1 MPPMNAVFERIYVRE
16 RLRLKRLA
24 ARILGNAQDAEDILH
39 DTYVKLSKRS
49 LTEND
54 SGLVV
59 RTVTTLAL
67 DQLRSRK
74 IHPDTAGFE
83 PRYSEVSDLIQ
94 PERIIEARH
103 ELFALLDVINALPER
118 RAQIFLLARV
128 DGMTYQQI
136 AHYLQ
141 LSLSTVEKEM
151 AAAIA
156 YCHKWQ
162 QMRGQ
167 K

>member
-1 MPPMNAVFERIYVRE
+1 MNVVFERIYVRE

-39 DTYVKLSKRS
+39 DAYVKLSKRP

-54 SGLVV
+54 RSLVV

-74 IHPDTAGFE
+74 AISKRNNFQTGYIETINF
-83 PRYSEVSDLIQ
+83 IQ
-94 PERIIEARH
+94 PERIMLARH
-103 ELFALLDVINALPER
+103 ELAALLKAINALPKR

-136 AHYLQ
+136 AHYLDI
-141 LSLSTVEKEM
+141 SLSTVEKEM

-156 YCHKWQ
+156 ACHKWH
-162 QMRGQ
+162 QMHSQ
-167 K
+167 P